1 MHRISLAAQMADTH
15 DTNPR
20 GYSLAFLTDRWEWEA
35 ELAADTR
42 AEATAAAR
50 KALEDLVQDEAP
62 ELACVTLVE
71 DGVKVGVWDWVER
84 QPYWTP
90 L

>member
-1 MHRISLAAQMADTH
+1 MVEAESN
-15 DTNPR
+15 NP
-20 GYSLAFLTDRWEWEA
+20 GPLSCSLAFLTDQWEWET

-42 AEATAAAR
+42 AQAKAAAR
-50 KALEDLVQDEAP
+50 AALEALVRDEAP
-62 ELACVTLVE
+62 ELACVTLLE
-71 DGVKVGVWDWVER
+71 NGVKVGVWDWVEH

>member
-1 MHRISLAAQMADTH
+1 MADAD
-15 DTNPR
+15 DTKPR
-20 GYSLAFLTDRWEWEA
+20 GYSLAFLTDQWEWEV

-50 KALEDLVQDEAP
+50 KALEDLVREEAP

-71 DGVKVGVWDWVER
+71 DGAKVGVWDWVER
-84 QPYWTP
+84 RPYWTP